1 MKGRQSMSATET
13 KERIISISD
22 DLFYEKG
29 FEATSFADIAREVS
43 ISRGNFYYHFKTKD
57 QILQAVIEKRLKDRQ
72 MLLDQWEQDNDPA
85 EAIRKF
91 INILIMNRAKIM
103 MYGCPIG
110 TLTSELSKLNH
121 SAVEDANRLFTLFRV
136 WLKAQFETLGLRKNS
151 DELALHLLALSQGV
165 ATLANAFKDAAY
177 VEREVESLYSWLNT
191 VIGEKGQK
199 A

>member
-177 VEREVESLYSWLNT
+177 VEREVESLYGWLNT